1 MNDAFSVD
9 FERRV
14 SSTLSANGALTLDL
28 DDTSASDTLT
38 RLHQPVLPTR
48 AMQLKFIHVANLIN
62 NLRS

>member
-38 RLHQPVLPTR
+38 GLHQPVLPTR